1 MTVTSERQACRDQH
15 NETSSDMTT
24 FNITLPTSIP
34 FMDRLSGLRATLSDK
49 LAKRKVFLTTL
60 SELQSLSN
68 RDLADL
74 GLSRSALRGIAL
86 EAAYGK

>member
-1 MTVTSERQACRDQH
+1 
-15 NETSSDMTT
+15 MTT

-34 FMDRLSGLRATLSDK
+34 FMDRLSGLRATLYDK

>member
-1 MTVTSERQACRDQH
+1 
-15 NETSSDMTT
+15 MTT

-34 FMDRLSGLRATLSDK
+34 FVDRLSGLGATLSDK
-49 LAKRKVFLTTL
+49 MAKRKVFLTTL
-60 SELQSLSN
+60 RELQSLSN

-74 GLSRSALRGIAL
+74 GLSRSSLRGIAL